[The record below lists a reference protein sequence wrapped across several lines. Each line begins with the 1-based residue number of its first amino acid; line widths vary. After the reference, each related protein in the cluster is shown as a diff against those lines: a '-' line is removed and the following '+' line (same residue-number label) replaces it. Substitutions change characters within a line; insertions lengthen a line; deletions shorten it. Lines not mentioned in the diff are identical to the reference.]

1 MSVTCGTV
9 TVSEE
14 ADEGGQQPG
23 DGDAPQIPGIG
34 PLTADNPRALAAG
47 GVAAALVLSR
57 L

>member
-14 ADEGGQQPG
+14 AEEQPQQPD
-23 DGDAPQIPGIG
+23 DGQVPQIPGIG

-47 GVAAALVLSR
+47 GVATALILSR

>member
-34 PLTADNPRALAAG
+34 PLTANNPRALAAG

>member
-14 ADEGGQQPG
+14 ADDQPQQPG
-23 DGDAPQIPGIG
+23 DGDAPVLPGIG
-34 PLTADNPRALAAG
+34 PLTASNPRALAAG
-47 GVAAALVLSR
+47 GLAAGLVLSR